1 MAAFLVLQ
9 AARFGDV
16 VQTGR
21 LLHGLAAR
29 GQVHLAVDE
38 SLVALARLLYP
49 FACVHGL
56 RLHGCNEQEILAKNR
71 PALAQWRHENFS
83 AVYNCNFSGLTAAL
97 CRIFEP
103 EQVHGYRAAPGG
115 IWRSP
120 WARMAF
126 RLSERRVISPLN
138 LVDFW
143 AFFAPSPLPPQQLNP
158 VAAPGGQGLG
168 VVLAGRESRRSLP
181 MPLLAGVV
189 GTAFS
194 ALGGPRVLLFG
205 TAAEQPAARRLLRLL
220 PAKMQDR
227 VEDLSGKTGWP
238 GLVDAVRGLDAI
250 ITPDTGTMHLAARLG
265 VPVLAFFLSSA
276 LAHETGPYGQGHF
289 VWQAWRACAPCL
301 ETAPCPYDVA
311 CLEPFRSQELLRSLT
326 LALTGNTGRIANAGS
341 FGSAGRAALPTG
353 LQLWRSHV
361 DSLGTVLRLE
371 AGEDPHASGRKQ
383 VREYLASFLRLPLLE
398 AVDAPFGQAM
408 AGEEAASP
416 CGVAGDG
423 DIDQWL
429 CGDADWM
436 LPPQRYC

>member
-21 LLHGLAAR
+21 LLHGLAAH

-49 FACVHGL
+49 FACVYGL
-56 RLHGCNEQEILAKNR
+56 RLHRCDEYGILQKNTHV
-71 PALAQWRHENFS
+71 LTQWRHERFS

-103 EQVHGYRAAPGG
+103 EQVQGYRAAPGG
-115 IWRSP
+115 IRRSP

-126 RLSERRVISPLN
+126 RLSERRVLSPLN

-158 VAAPGGQGLG
+158 VVAPGGQGLG

-181 MPLLAGVV
+181 MPLLADVV
-189 GTAFS
+189 RTAFS

-238 GLVDAVRGLDAI
+238 GLVDAVQGLDAI

-289 VWQAWRACAPCL
+289 IWQAWRACAPCL

-311 CLEPFRSQELLRSLT
+311 CLEPFCSQELLRSLA
-326 LALTGNTGRIANAGS
+326 LALTGSTGS
-341 FGSAGRAALPTG
+341 VGRAALPAG

-361 DSLGTVLRLE
+361 DSLGAVLQL
-371 AGEDPHASGRKQ
+371 ASGEDPYAAQRKQ
-383 VREYLASFLRLPLLE
+383 VREYLASFLRLPLPE
-398 AVDAPFGQAM
+398 AVDTPLGPAL
-408 AGEEAASP
+408 AGEKTAYPFAVP
-416 CGVAGDG
+416 HDG

-436 LPPQRYC
+436 LPPDRYR

>member
-1 MAAFLVLQ
+1 MAVFLVLQ

-21 LLHGLAAR
+21 LLQGLAAR

-38 SLVALARLLYP
+38 NLVALARLLYP
-49 FACVHGL
+49 FARIHGL
-56 RLHGCNEQEILAKNR
+56 CLHGRDEQGFLLKNTR
-71 PALAQWRHENFS
+71 VLAQWRHENFS
-83 AVYNCNFSGLTAAL
+83 AVYNCNFSGLTAAM

-103 EQVHGYRAAPGG
+103 EQVQGFRPAPGG

-126 RLSERRVISPLN
+126 RLSERRVLSSLN

-143 AFFAPSPLPPQQLNP
+143 AFFAPDPLPPQQLNP

-181 MPLLAGVV
+181 MPLLADVV
-189 GTAFS
+189 RTAFS

-238 GLVDAVRGLDAI
+238 GLVDAVQGLDAI

-276 LAHETGPYGQGHF
+276 LAHETGPYGQGHL
-289 VWQAWRACAPCL
+289 VWQASRACAPCL

-311 CLEPFRSQELLRSLT
+311 CLEPFRGQEMLRSLT
-326 LALTGNTGRIANAGS
+326 LALTGDAR
-341 FGSAGRAALPTG
+341 RAALPDG

-361 DSLGTVLRLE
+361 DNLGTALCLE
-371 AGEDPHASGRKQ
+371 SGQDPHAAKRMQ
-383 VREYLASFLRLPLLE
+383 VREYLASFLRLPRPCP
-398 AVDAPFGQAM
+398 ASVPSPVM
-408 AGEEAASP
+408 AGSAAGCSP
-416 CGVAGDG
+416 GAAGDEE
-423 DIDQWL
+423 IDQWL
-429 CGDADWM
+429 CGDTDWM
-436 LPPQRYC
+436 LPPQRYR

>member
-49 FACVHGL
+49 FAQIHGL
-56 RLHGCNEQEILAKNR
+56 HLHGCDENGILQKNR
-71 PALAQWRHENFS
+71 PVLAQWRHENFS
-83 AVYNCNFSGLTAAL
+83 IVYNCNFSGLTAAL

-103 EQVHGYRAAPGG
+103 EQVQGYRPAPGG

-126 RLSERRVISPLN
+126 RLSERRVLSPLN

-143 AFFAPSPLPPQQLNP
+143 AFFGPDPLRPQQVNP
-158 VAAPGGQGLG
+158 EATPGGQGLG

-181 MPLLAGVV
+181 IPLLADVV
-189 GTAFS
+189 RTTFS
-194 ALGGPRVLLFG
+194 AMGGPRVLLFG

-238 GLVDAVRGLDAI
+238 GLVTAVQGLDAV

-289 VWQAWRACAPCL
+289 VWQASRACAPCL
-301 ETAPCPYDVA
+301 ETAPCPYNVA
-311 CLEPFRSQELLRSLT
+311 CLEPFRSRELLRSLT
-326 LALTGNTGRIANAGS
+326 LALAGD
-341 FGSAGRAALPTG
+341 AGRAVLPDG
-353 LQLWRSHV
+353 LQLWRSQV
-361 DSLGTVLRLE
+361 DSLGTVLRLKS
-371 AGEDPHASGRKQ
+371 GKDPHAERRQ
-383 VREYLASFLRLPLLE
+383 RVREYLASFLRLSPPG
-398 AVDAPFGQAM
+398 AVDTPPPVI
-408 AGEEAASP
+408 AGEKTAYPSGA
-416 CGVAGDG
+416 AGDEG
-423 DIDQWL
+423 VDQWL

-436 LPPQRYC
+436 LPPERYR

>member
-1 MAAFLVLQ
+1 MAVFLVLQ

-21 LLHGLAAR
+21 LLQGLAAR

-38 SLVALARLLYP
+38 NLVALARLLYP
-49 FACVHGL
+49 FARIHGL
-56 RLHGCNEQEILAKNR
+56 RLHGCDEHGILHTNVR
-71 PALAQWRHENFS
+71 VLEQWRHEHFS

-103 EQVHGYRAAPGG
+103 EQVQGFRPAPGG

-120 WARMAF
+120 WARVAF
-126 RLSERRVISPLN
+126 RLSERRVLSSLN

-143 AFFAPSPLPPQQLNP
+143 AFFAPDPLPPQQLNP

-181 MPLLAGVV
+181 MPLLAEVV
-189 GTAFS
+189 RTAFS

-238 GLVDAVRGLDAI
+238 GLVDAVQGLDAM

-289 VWQAWRACAPCL
+289 AWQASRACAPCL

-311 CLEPFRSQELLRSLT
+311 CLEPFRGQDLLRSLT
-326 LALTGNTGRIANAGS
+326 LALTGDAR
-341 FGSAGRAALPTG
+341 RAALPDG

-361 DSLGTVLRLE
+361 DNLGTVLCLE
-371 AGEDPHASGRKQ
+371 SGQDPHAAKRMQ
-383 VREYLASFLRLPLLE
+383 VREYLASFLRLPRPCP
-398 AVDAPFGQAM
+398 ASVPSPVM
-408 AGEEAASP
+408 AGSAVGCSP
-416 CGVAGDG
+416 GAAGDEE
-423 DIDQWL
+423 IDQWL
-429 CGDADWM
+429 CGDTDWM
-436 LPPQRYC
+436 LPPQRYR

>member
-21 LLHGLAAR
+21 LLHGLAAH

-49 FACVHGL
+49 FAHIYGL
-56 RLHGCNEQEILAKNR
+56 RLHGRDEYGILQKNR
-71 PALAQWRHENFS
+71 PVLAQWRHENFS
-83 AVYNCNFSGLTAAL
+83 VVYNCNFSGLTTAL

-103 EQVHGYRAAPGG
+103 EQVQGYRSASGG
-115 IWRSP
+115 IWCSP
-120 WARMAF
+120 WARVAF
-126 RLSERRVISPLN
+126 RLSERRVLSPLN

-143 AFFAPSPLPPQQLNP
+143 AFFAPDPLPPRLLNP
-158 VAAPGGQGLG
+158 EAMPGGQGLG

-181 MPLLAGVV
+181 MPLLADVV
-189 GTAFS
+189 RTAFS
-194 ALGGPRVLLFG
+194 ALGGPRVQLFG

-238 GLVDAVRGLDAI
+238 GLVDAVQGLDAL

-289 VWQAWRACAPCL
+289 VWQASRACAPCL
-301 ETAPCPYDVA
+301 ETAPCPYGVA
-311 CLEPFRSQELLRSLT
+311 CLEPFRSRELLRSLT
-326 LALTGNTGRIANAGS
+326 LALAGD
-341 FGSAGRAALPTG
+341 ARRAVLPDG
-353 LQLWRSHV
+353 LQLWRSQV
-361 DSLGTVLRLE
+361 DSLGTVLHLK
-371 AGEDPHASGRKQ
+371 AGEDPHAARRQ
-383 VREYLASFLRLPLLE
+383 RVREYLASVLRLPAPK
-398 AVDAPFGQAM
+398 AVDTPPSVMPGKKTACSPGVSG
-408 AGEEAASP
+408 AGE
-416 CGVAGDG
+416 
-423 DIDQWL
+423 IDEWL

-436 LPPQRYC
+436 LPPERYR

>member
-1 MAAFLVLQ
+1 MAVFLVLQ

-21 LLHGLAAR
+21 LLQGLAAR

-38 SLVALARLLYP
+38 NLVALARLLYP
-49 FACVHGL
+49 FARIHGL
-56 RLHGCNEQEILAKNR
+56 RLHGCDEHGILHTNVR
-71 PALAQWRHENFS
+71 VLEQWRHEHFS

-97 CRIFEP
+97 CRIFAP
-103 EQVHGYRAAPGG
+103 ELVQGFRPAPGG

-126 RLSERRVISPLN
+126 RLSERRVLSPLN

-143 AFFAPSPLPPQQLNP
+143 AFFAPDPLPPQQVNP
-158 VAAPGGQGLG
+158 VATPGGQGLG

-181 MPLLAGVV
+181 MPLLAEVV
-189 GTAFS
+189 RTAFS

-238 GLVDAVRGLDAI
+238 GLVDAVQGLDAM

-289 VWQAWRACAPCL
+289 AWQASRACAPCL

-311 CLEPFRSQELLRSLT
+311 CLEPFRGQDLLRSLT
-326 LALTGNTGRIANAGS
+326 LALTGDAR
-341 FGSAGRAALPTG
+341 RAALPDG

-361 DSLGTVLRLE
+361 DNLGTVLCLE
-371 AGEDPHASGRKQ
+371 SGQDPHAAKRMQ
-383 VREYLASFLRLPLLE
+383 VREYLASFLRLPRPCP
-398 AVDAPFGQAM
+398 ASVPSPVM
-408 AGEEAASP
+408 AGSAVGCSP
-416 CGVAGDG
+416 GAAGDEE
-423 DIDQWL
+423 IDQWL
-429 CGDADWM
+429 CGDTDWM
-436 LPPQRYC
+436 LPPQRYR

>member
-56 RLHGCNEQEILAKNR
+56 RLHGCDEQEILAKNR

-181 MPLLAGVV
+181 MPLLADVV
-189 GTAFS
+189 RTAFS

-250 ITPDTGTMHLAARLG
+250 ITPDTGTMHLAARFG

-311 CLEPFRSQELLRSLT
+311 CLEPFRGQDLLRSLT
-326 LALTGNTGRIANAGS
+326 LALTGDAR
-341 FGSAGRAALPTG
+341 RAALPDG

-361 DSLGTVLRLE
+361 DNLGTVLCLE
-371 AGEDPHASGRKQ
+371 SGQDPHAAKRMQ
-383 VREYLASFLRLPLLE
+383 VREYLASFLRLPRPCP
-398 AVDAPFGQAM
+398 ASVPSPVM
-408 AGEEAASP
+408 AGSAVGCSP
-416 CGVAGDG
+416 GAAGDEE
-423 DIDQWL
+423 IDQWL
-429 CGDADWM
+429 CGDTDWM
-436 LPPQRYC
+436 LPPQRYR

>member
-1 MAAFLVLQ
+1 MAVFLVLQ

-21 LLHGLAAR
+21 LLQGLAAR

-38 SLVALARLLYP
+38 NLVALARLLYP
-49 FACVHGL
+49 FARIHGL
-56 RLHGCNEQEILAKNR
+56 CLHGRDEQGFLLKNTR
-71 PALAQWRHENFS
+71 VLAQWRHENFS
-83 AVYNCNFSGLTAAL
+83 AVYNCNFSGLTAAM

-103 EQVHGYRAAPGG
+103 EQVQGFRPAPGG

-120 WARMAF
+120 WARVAF
-126 RLSERRVISPLN
+126 RLSERRVLSSLN

-143 AFFAPSPLPPQQLNP
+143 AFFAPDPLPPQQLNP

-181 MPLLAGVV
+181 MPLLADVV
-189 GTAFS
+189 RTAFS

-220 PAKMQDR
+220 PAKIQDR

-238 GLVDAVRGLDAI
+238 GLVDAVQGLDAI

-276 LAHETGPYGQGHF
+276 LAHETGPYGQGHL
-289 VWQAWRACAPCL
+289 VWQASRACAPCL
-301 ETAPCPYDVA
+301 ETAPCPYDVT
-311 CLEPFRSQELLRSLT
+311 CLEPFRGQDLLRSLT
-326 LALTGNTGRIANAGS
+326 LALTGDAR
-341 FGSAGRAALPTG
+341 RAALPDG

-361 DSLGTVLRLE
+361 DNLGTVLCLE
-371 AGEDPHASGRKQ
+371 AGQDPHAAKRMQ
-383 VREYLASFLRLPLLE
+383 VREYLASFLRLPRPCP
-398 AVDAPFGQAM
+398 ASVPSPVM
-408 AGEEAASP
+408 AGSAVGCSP
-416 CGVAGDG
+416 GAAGDEE
-423 DIDQWL
+423 IDQWL
-429 CGDADWM
+429 CGDTDWM
-436 LPPQRYC
+436 LPPQRYR

>member
-1 MAAFLVLQ
+1 MAVFLVLQ

-21 LLHGLAAR
+21 LLQGLAAR

-38 SLVALARLLYP
+38 NLVALARLLYP
-49 FACVHGL
+49 FARIHGL
-56 RLHGCNEQEILAKNR
+56 RLHGCDEHGILHTNVR
-71 PALAQWRHENFS
+71 VLEQWRHEHFS

-97 CRIFEP
+97 CRIFAP
-103 EQVHGYRAAPGG
+103 EQVQGFRPAPGG

-120 WARMAF
+120 WARVAF
-126 RLSERRVISPLN
+126 RLSERRVLSSLN

-143 AFFAPSPLPPQQLNP
+143 AFFAPDPLPPQQLNP

-181 MPLLAGVV
+181 MPLLAEVV
-189 GTAFS
+189 RTAFS

-238 GLVDAVRGLDAI
+238 GLVDAVQGLDAM

-276 LAHETGPYGQGHF
+276 LAHETGPYGQGHLA
-289 VWQAWRACAPCL
+289 WQASRACAPCL

-311 CLEPFRSQELLRSLT
+311 CLEPFRGQDLLRSLT
-326 LALTGNTGRIANAGS
+326 LALTGDAR
-341 FGSAGRAALPTG
+341 RAALPDG

-361 DSLGTVLRLE
+361 DNLGTVLCLE
-371 AGEDPHASGRKQ
+371 SGQDPHAAKRMQ
-383 VREYLASFLRLPLLE
+383 VREYLASFLRLPRPCP
-398 AVDAPFGQAM
+398 ASVPSPVM
-408 AGEEAASP
+408 AGSAVGCSP
-416 CGVAGDG
+416 GAAGDEE
-423 DIDQWL
+423 IDQWL
-429 CGDADWM
+429 CGDTDWM
-436 LPPQRYC
+436 LPPQRYR